1 MKKLLKHIEGM
12 NIADKDKALLT
23 EIFQNNQSEGL
34 LEDSERM
41 RILKASL
48 QFLGNSYLRTEE
60 LAQNTVDCSTLTS
73 QSYWEGAQI
82 GIPFIAE
89 SQRVA
94 ADGIPVTKEE
104 ALPADIV
111 VRFAGL
117 EASPDKTYNHVGL
130 ILGRGSNGT
139 TYVIESNSKE
149 GCVISTLEKFDPQGG
164 FRRYL
169 KNDNVLVDD
178 GLYADFNAIS
188 KKVPKLSRL
197 GARQYKTDA
206 QERPV
211 HRGIDIY
218 VELDTPVHAPI
229 PGVVSVGVLHDEREP
244 CIFIEDK
251 DGLKCTLGNAIPEAS
266 LIGQTVR
273 EGQVIGKIHSPS
285 NDTQMKYP
293 DMKGCVIHLH
303 FQIEGQVQT
312 DKVLNKIKVGDKTYY
327 NGIYMAKLGLIKLP
341 VKP

>member
-1 MKKLLKHIEGM
+1 MKKLLNHIKSL

-34 LEDSERM
+34 SEDSERM
-41 RILKASL
+41 RILKVSL
-48 QFLGNSYLRTEE
+48 QFLGNPYLRTEE

-89 SQRVA
+89 SQRIA
-94 ADGIPVTKEE
+94 ADGVPVTKEE

-111 VRFAGL
+111 VRFSGL
-117 EASPDKTYNHVGL
+117 DASPDKTYNHVGL
-130 ILGRGSNGT
+130 VLGKDTNGT

-149 GCVISTLEKFDPQGG
+149 GCVISTLEKFNPQGG

-178 GLYADFNAIS
+178 GLHADFNAIS

-197 GARQYKTDA
+197 GARQYKIDA

-211 HRGIDIY
+211 HRGMDIY
-218 VELDTPVHAPI
+218 VEPNTPIHAPI
-229 PGVVSVGVLHDEREP
+229 SGVLSVGVLPDEKEP
-244 CIFIEDK
+244 CVYIEST
-251 DGLKCTLGNAIPEAS
+251 DGLKCTLGNVISDSA
-266 LIGQTVR
+266 LIGQSVK
-273 EGQVIGKIHSPS
+273 EDQVIGKVHAPS
-285 NDTQMKYP
+285 NDTRMKYP
-293 DMKGCVIHLH
+293 DLKGNMTHLH

-341 VKP
+341 VKL